1 MEKRQPTMQRAYATL
16 ETKAVEEDGRR
27 IIRGTA
33 STVSTDR
40 MGDIV
45 VPEGA
50 KFALP
55 LPLLWQHSPWS
66 PVGNV
71 TKADVSPKG
80 ITIEA
85 ELATVDDAGTLK
97 DRLDE
102 AWQSIKAGLVRGLSI
117 GFRPITSED
126 IENSWG
132 QKFTEWEW
140 LELSAV
146 TIPAN
151 ADAGIAAIKSICR
164 QQLPASEN
172 IQRVV
177 KRNGGY
183 ALLKPEPRGNTLRN
197 EDGSFRLR

>member
-16 ETKAVEEDGRR
+16 EAKAVEEDGRR

-55 LPLLWQHSPWS
+55 LPLLWQHDHKA

-71 TKADVSPKG
+71 TKANVSPGG

-85 ELATVDDAGTLK
+85 ELASVNEPGTLK

-117 GFRPITSED
+117 GFRPITSQE
-126 IENSWG
+126 IEGTWG

-164 QQLPASEN
+164 EQLSTPTI
-172 IQRVV
+172 IQRAV

-183 ALLKPEPRGNTLRN
+183 ALLKPEPRVDTLRN
-197 EDGSFRLR
+197 ADGSFRLR